1 LICDSLTR
9 GGLGPLFF
17 VYIGLQV
24 DLRSVTE
31 APVLL
36 LLVIAVAFFGKVL
49 GAGLPARLAGLS
61 TRDALCVGVGLS
73 ARGAV
78 ELVILSIAFEKGV
91 FSDGGAGLQL
101 FSALILMGVVTTM
114 MAPMLLRRLLRAEDS
129 QT

>member
-1 LICDSLTR
+1 
-9 GGLGPLFF
+9 
-17 VYIGLQV
+17 V
-24 DLRSVTE
+24 
-31 APVLL
+31 PVFL

-114 MAPMLLRRLLRAEDS
+114 MAPMLLRRLLRTEDS
-129 QT
+129 RT